1 MAVLMRRGKREANGV
16 VVAVLGAP
24 RPAAGEPGELGG
36 PTPPDKPVG
45 PRRATVL
52 CRGRRQIAQ
61 PTRRDGYPNGEWPS
75 MDGKRSAGK
84 PVSAALRLCCG
95 GVVVAVAAVLVGG
108 CASAQQPDVERVARA
123 FAQSGAADRCALLA
137 PATVAALEHD
147 EAAPCGDALAQL
159 ALPDGGRVPAGRPR
173 HR

>member
-1 MAVLMRRGKREANGV
+1 
-16 VVAVLGAP
+16 
-24 RPAAGEPGELGG
+24 
-36 PTPPDKPVG
+36 
-45 PRRATVL
+45 
-52 CRGRRQIAQ
+52 
-61 PTRRDGYPNGEWPS
+61 

-108 CASAQQPDVERVARA
+108 CASAEQPDVERVARA

-137 PATVAALEHD
+137 PATVAAVEHD

-159 ALPDGGRVPAGRPR
+159 ALPDGGEIVSSVVWGDNAQVRLREDTLFLINTGAGWKVGAAGCAPR
-173 HR
+173 GKAPYLCLLEA

>member
-1 MAVLMRRGKREANGV
+1 
-16 VVAVLGAP
+16 
-24 RPAAGEPGELGG
+24 
-36 PTPPDKPVG
+36 
-45 PRRATVL
+45 
-52 CRGRRQIAQ
+52 
-61 PTRRDGYPNGEWPS
+61 

-95 GVVVAVAAVLVGG
+95 GVVVAVAAVLAGG

-159 ALPDGGRVPAGRPR
+159 ALPDGGEIVSSVVWGDNAQVRLREDTLFLTNTSAGWKVGAAGCTP
-173 HR
+173 HGEAPYLCLLEA